1 MRARVAAPGGGG
13 DRARRYRRASRSAA
27 GRAPRRSVE
36 RALPRPTG
44 GCYVASAAGPVA
56 PGGALKEEIAV
67 KLLWTLGVIF
77 SVAGAG
83 ILIQMALRGRAQSQS
98 RMGTRFAIEAGMLAF
113 AFVPAYLGGGWLLGA
128 AILLGCITTAELY
141 GTFEAGGD
149 RPFKVAGI
157 AVGLACMLAGWAS
170 PGLVPWLLP
179 ALVVV
184 YQGLRLAAGDDPNGL
199 AFRLK
204 RTCFGV
210 IYPFVC
216 LAFYTEIGRM
226 EAGFGYVIVYYG
238 LSEVNDSFAY
248 LIGSSIGKR
257 KIFPKLSPNKTVEGV
272 VGGILCTIGI
282 AFALW
287 FAVPH
292 FTGWQVAGAGVLI
305 AVAGTAGDLFA
316 SRLKRRAGVK
326 DYGDVIPTQG
336 GVLDLYDAF
345 SFLAPVFYYYLLVIG
360 QI

>member
-1 MRARVAAPGGGG
+1 MG
-13 DRARRYRRASRSAA
+13 RR
-27 GRAPRRSVE
+27 
-36 RALPRPTG
+36 
-44 GCYVASAAGPVA
+44 
-56 PGGALKEEIAV
+56 GATLKEEIAI

-77 SVAGAG
+77 AVAGAG
-83 ILIQMALRGRAQSQS
+83 ILLQMALRGRSQSQS
-98 RMGTRFAIEAGMLAF
+98 RMGTRFAVEAGMLAF
-113 AFVPAYLGGGWLLGA
+113 AFAPAYLGGGWLLGA
-128 AILLGCITTAELY
+128 AVLLGCITTSELY

-149 RPFKVAGI
+149 RPFKVGGI
-157 AVGLACMLAGWAS
+157 ATGLVCMLAGWVW

-179 ALVVV
+179 GLVLV
-184 YQGLRLAAGDDPNGL
+184 YQALRFAAGNDRDGTV
-199 AFRLK
+199 FRLK

-226 EAGFGYVIVYYG
+226 DAGFGYVVVYYG
-238 LSEVNDSFAY
+238 LSEVNDSAAY

-292 FTGWQVAGAGVLI
+292 FTWWQVAGSGVLV
-305 AVAGTAGDLFA
+305 AAAGTAGDLFA

-345 SFLAPVFYYYLLVIG
+345 SFLAPVFYYYLVLIG
-360 QI
+360 QV